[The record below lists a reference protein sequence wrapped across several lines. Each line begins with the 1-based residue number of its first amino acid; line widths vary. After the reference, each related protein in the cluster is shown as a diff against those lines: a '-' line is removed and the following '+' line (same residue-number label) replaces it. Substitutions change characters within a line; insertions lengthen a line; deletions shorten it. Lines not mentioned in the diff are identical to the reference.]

1 MKNIPDKSIDMILAD
16 LPYQQTQNKL
26 DILIPFEPLWKQY
39 LRVIKNNGCIALF
52 GQGLFYVDLVNSQ
65 RKLYR
70 YDLVWDK
77 VLSSGFLNANK
88 MPLRRHEQIAIFYEK
103 FPTYNPQM
111 TEGNPLHGKG
121 SAYKTKELTNNNYGK
136 FIPNDDTRKGST
148 QKYPTSILQYKKVH
162 PSKSLHRTEKSI
174 ELLENLIK
182 TYTNECDT
190 VLDNVMG
197 SGTCGVACK
206 NLGRRFIGIE
216 KEQKYFDIAKER
228 IETIK

>member
-1 MKNIPDKSIDMILAD
+1 MILAD
-16 LPYQQTQNKL
+16 LPYEQTQNKL

-39 LRVIKNNGCIALF
+39 LRVIKDNGCITLF

-77 VLSSGFLNANK
+77 ILTSGFLNANR
-88 MPLRRHEQIAIFYEK
+88 MPLRKHEQIAIFYKK

-111 TEGNPLHGKG
+111 TEGKPLHGKG
-121 SAYKTKELTNNNYGK
+121 TALYNKSENNNNYGYRK
-136 FIPNDDTRKGST
+136 IRKEDDKEGNTL
-148 QKYPTSILQYKKVH
+148 KYPTTILQYQKPH
-162 PSKSLHRTEKSI
+162 PSKALHRTEKSI

-182 TYTNECDT
+182 TYTNENDV

-206 NLGRRFIGIE
+206 NTNRNFIGIE
-216 KEQKYFDIAKER
+216 KDEKYFEIAKER
-228 IETIK
+228 ITNGTCH